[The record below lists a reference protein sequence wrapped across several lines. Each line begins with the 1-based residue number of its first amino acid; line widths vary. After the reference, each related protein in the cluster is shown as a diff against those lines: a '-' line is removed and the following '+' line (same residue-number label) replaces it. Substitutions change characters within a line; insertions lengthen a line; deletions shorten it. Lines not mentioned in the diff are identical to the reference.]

1 MLNHSAQLSTAGAS
15 AAVNTASIDSVPALT
30 AGAEAADH
38 SIADEPCNA
47 EASSAAAVTLEH
59 HHLAGGKRAAA
70 GQLDTCISLVKAAGD
85 SENHLT
91 AKRQVCYCG
100 VLLWCVILVCYC
112 RVL

>member
-1 MLNHSAQLSTAGAS
+1 MLNHSAQLTTAGAS
-15 AAVNTASIDSVPALT
+15 AAVNTANIDSVPALT
-30 AGAEAADH
+30 ASAEAADH

-91 AKRQVCYCG
+91 AKRQVCYCS
-100 VLLWCVILVCYC
+100 VL
-112 RVL
+112 